1 MTDRTTSTA
10 AASVP
15 PSRTGLW
22 LDARTLAMHRLMVE
36 KIRREPA
43 LFARLGDALVRWQQ
57 TAAPGTRSY
66 LAAWQ
71 ALVDQGPE
79 ACFAVALEE
88 SDRGQVMRS
97 CSPFQGV
104 LTNAER
110 WAFLKSWSTH
120 EAV

>member
-1 MTDRTTSTA
+1 MSEVVRPVDRAVRTA
-10 AASVP
+10 Q
-15 PSRTGLW
+15 W

-36 KIRREPA
+36 KIRREPH
-43 LFARLGDALVRWQQ
+43 LFARLGHTLTRWQQ
-57 TAAPGTRSY
+57 TAAPSTRAY
-66 LAAWQ
+66 LTAWQ
-71 ALVDQGPE
+71 ALIDQGSE

-120 EAV
+120 EAI

>member
-1 MTDRTTSTA
+1 MSEVEPGLRTA
-10 AASVP
+10 Q
-15 PSRTGLW
+15 W
-22 LDARTLAMHRLMVE
+22 LDARTLAMHRVMVE

-43 LFARLGDALVRWQQ
+43 LFARLGQNLARWKQ
-57 TAAPGTRSY
+57 TAAPGTQAY
-66 LAAWQ
+66 LEAWQ

-97 CSPFQGV
+97 SSPFAGV

-110 WAFLKSWSTH
+110 WAFLKSWSRH
-120 EAV
+120 EAA